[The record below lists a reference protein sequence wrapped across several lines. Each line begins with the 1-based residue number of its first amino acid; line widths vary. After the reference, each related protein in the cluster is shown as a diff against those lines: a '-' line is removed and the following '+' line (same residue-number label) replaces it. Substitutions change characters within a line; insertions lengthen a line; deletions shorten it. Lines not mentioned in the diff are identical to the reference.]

1 MIPLH
6 DENPTAR
13 RPLVTLTVIAA
24 CVGVFLFQVSLGPEA
39 GQALIFSL
47 GVVPAD
53 LFGVA
58 ELPEPLAL
66 VPSEATIVTS
76 MFLHGG
82 LLHLGGNMLYLWIFG
97 NNVEDAMGH
106 VRFVIFYLIC
116 GTVAVMAQA
125 LPAPASP
132 LPIIGA
138 SGAIS
143 GVLGAYLM
151 LYPRARVT
159 VLIPIFFY
167 PYIIQLSAAFV
178 LIVWI
183 LFQAANVLLSPVDQG
198 GIAFAAHVGG
208 FVAGMALVP
217 LFRRR
222 GVPLFQSEKMTRS
235 RKR

>member
-6 DENPTAR
+6 DDNPTEH
-13 RPLVTLTVIAA
+13 RPVVTVIIIVA
-24 CVGVFLFQVSLGPEA
+24 CVVVFLFQLSLGPEV

-53 LFGVA
+53 LFGLA

-82 LLHLGGNMLYLWIFG
+82 LLHLAGNMLYLWVFG
-97 NNVEDAMGH
+97 NNVEDAMGRF
-106 VRFVIFYLIC
+106 RFVIFYLLC
-116 GTVAVMAQA
+116 GAVAVMAQA
-125 LPAPASP
+125 LPAPDSV

-151 LYPRARVT
+151 LYPRARVL
-159 VLIPIFFY
+159 VVIPIFIY
-167 PYIIQLSAAFV
+167 PYMVKLSAALV
-178 LIVWI
+178 LVIWI
-183 LFQAANVLLSPVDQG
+183 LFQAVNAFFSPSDQG
-198 GIAFAAHVGG
+198 GVAFAAHVGG
-208 FVAGMALVP
+208 FVAGLV
-217 LFRRR
+217 LVLFFRRP
-222 GVPLFQSEKMTRS
+222 GVTLFKSEQETRS
-235 RKR
+235 RRP